1 MFPPNYW
8 DKIKLKMA
16 KDSKY
21 SRLTIKA
28 STTDKI
34 GSKLLYQYLVEQAKE
49 KGISGA
55 TVFRGIM
62 GYGTSSR
69 IHSSRFWELTEKL
82 PVIVELVDETKKLK
96 EFFKDIEA
104 DLLGMPKGCLVT
116 LEPTEILLQ
125 KKGK

>member
-1 MFPPNYW
+1 
-8 DKIKLKMA
+8 MA
-16 KDSKY
+16 KESKY

-28 STTDKI
+28 STTDKL
-34 GSKLLYQYLVEQAKE
+34 GTKLLYQHLVEQAKE

-82 PVIVELVDETKKLK
+82 PVIIELVDETQKLK
-96 EFFKDIEA
+96 DFYKDIETE
-104 DLLGMPKGCLVT
+104 LMGMPKGCLVT

>member
-1 MFPPNYW
+1 MV
-8 DKIKLKMA
+8 

-62 GYGTSSR
+62 GYGTSSK

-82 PVIVELVDETKKLK
+82 PVIIELVDQTEKLE
-96 EFFKDIEA
+96 EFYREIEA
-104 DLLGMPKGCLVT
+104 ELVQMPKGCLVT

>member
-1 MFPPNYW
+1 MT
-8 DKIKLKMA
+8 
-16 KDSKY
+16 SKKKRTAEY
-21 SRLTIKA
+21 SRLKIKA
-28 STTDKI
+28 STTDRI

-62 GYGTSSR
+62 GYGTSSK

-82 PVIVELVDETKKLK
+82 PVVIEFVDKTATLEQFYAEIEEELMS
-96 EFFKDIEA
+96 
-104 DLLGMPKGCLVT
+104 MPKGCLVT
-116 LEPTEILLQ
+116 LEATEILLQ

>member
-1 MFPPNYW
+1 
-8 DKIKLKMA
+8 MA

-34 GSKLLYQYLVEQAKE
+34 GSKLLYQYLVEKAKE
-49 KGISGA
+49 EGISGA

-62 GYGTSSR
+62 GYGTSSK

-82 PVIVELVDETKKLK
+82 PVIVELVDKTGKLK
-96 EFFKDIEA
+96 DFYKAIEEE
-104 DLLGMPKGCLVT
+104 LKQMPKGCLVT